1 MNDPLR
7 QIEAIIGRLDC
18 DEAEFWTALD
28 SRSSPLSNA
37 EGQQIR
43 GFGQF
48 GQFGQS
54 TGEPS
59 RSGATAGAN
68 KPPKEAIASAC
79 MSRASNTLQ
88 KAVQTVQTVQKLQE
102 VTIYQADSV
111 GQSERPGV
119 QNRLSTVQNVG
130 EPSGRLPTSPP
141 ASSLVA
147 RLAAAGATV
156 RVWDGGDHSQ
166 VELPAGIPADLLHEV
181 EARGWRI
188 IPGGWANPEAEH
200 DSWLAGVPIADLE
213 P

>member
-7 QIEAIIGRLDC
+7 QIEAIIDRLDC

-28 SRSSPLSNA
+28 SPSNALSNA

-54 TGEPS
+54 MGEPS
-59 RSGATAGAN
+59 RSDATACASER
-68 KPPKEAIASAC
+68 PKALDASAGV
-79 MSRASNTLQ
+79 SRASNPLQ
-88 KAVQTVQTVQKLQE
+88 KTVQTVQTVQKPQE
-102 VTIYQADSV
+102 VSIPQAHRF
-111 GQSERPGV
+111 GQSERPTV
-119 QNRLSTVQNVG
+119 QNRPSTVQNRG
-130 EPSGRLPTSPP
+130 ETSWLRPN
-141 ASSLVA
+141 SSLAA

-156 RVWDGGDHSQ
+156 RMWDGGDQSQ

-188 IPGGWANPEAEH
+188 IPGGRPNPEAEH